1 SRSSA
6 ERLLPAI
13 PEPLPWLGPRLGVGG
28 DDDRLLRHN
37 PVLLR
42 RPGRTYPTRA
52 GLEPRPYLR
61 RLLDLGPD
69 DRPPG
74 PAHRAARGQAR
85 GARLDVHR
93 LGPRWRR
100 AHRDLAGARAMAVLR
115 GVVGRDRTLHGADP
129 LSGHLHGDHQLVL
142 ATTRVSSRPAHAARR
157 AGLPHLSPT
166 ARPAG
171 PWP

>member
-1 SRSSA
+1 MGGTSPTTRSGAAERTSKRCSATPTRRRTWVRSLPWPSSTRCSTWWRTTSHSSA

-13 PEPLPWLGPRLGVGG
+13 PEPLPGLGPRLGAWG
-28 DDDRLLRHN
+28 DDDRLLRHH

-42 RPGRTYPTRA
+42 RPGRTDPTRA
-52 GLEPRPYLR
+52 GLEPRADLR

-115 GVVGRDRTLHGADP
+115 AVVGRDRTLH
-129 LSGHLHGDHQLVL
+129 
-142 ATTRVSSRPAHAARR
+142 
-157 AGLPHLSPT
+157 
-166 ARPAG
+166 
-171 PWP
+171 